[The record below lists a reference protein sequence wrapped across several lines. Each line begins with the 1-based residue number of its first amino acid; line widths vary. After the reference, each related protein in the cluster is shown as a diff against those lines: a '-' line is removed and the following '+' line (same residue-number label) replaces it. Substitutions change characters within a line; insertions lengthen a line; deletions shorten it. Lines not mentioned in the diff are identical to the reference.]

1 MPVRSRNNVGGNK
14 VVSAQGFYKAIKK
27 RRHYDPDVVGEWFQ
41 SVSQERVS
49 AIGDA
54 MEAYISTNLPTVIR
68 SKSRLGDY
76 RTSPY
81 VLMATAGAL
90 RLDDLRE
97 LSKFLVD
104 IKLYMGLETS
114 FGKSIEKIVMQHYPI
129 GVPVEDRWGS
139 PDEKDAEFA
148 TYMGLTAEEKS
159 ARRVDS
165 VWREIDSACVHGN
178 RRHLMTIKSGIAT
191 INDTQV
197 GGMFNAIRENHMKWL
212 EASREQYGVDGID
225 IVIGLTYGTDWA
237 TNNKENQILV
247 KLLSAG
253 FDEVDRDAAPGV
265 LQNSDGSVRV
275 YRAIGVGYWGYTANP
290 TDPAAAEFAFL
301 EVLLGLASALRR
313 AHEKEDIGA
322 ALNERLDLLGDAF
335 RSLKFPEG
343 DQLPA
348 WIGKSLGVTELT
360 WLAAAMSAFFDDKKP

>member
-1 MPVRSRNNVGGNK
+1 VA
-14 VVSAQGFYKAIKK
+14 SAQGFYRAIKK
-27 RRHYDPDVVGEWFQ
+27 YRHYDTEVVGRWFQ
-41 SVSQERVS
+41 SLSRERVD
-49 AIGDA
+49 AIGNA
-54 MEAYISTNLPTVIR
+54 METYISTNLPTVIR
-68 SKSRLGDY
+68 SKSKLGDY

-90 RLDDLRE
+90 RLEDLGE

-114 FGKSIEKIVMQHYPI
+114 FGKSIEKVVMHHYPADA
-129 GVPVEDRWGS
+129 PEEERWGS
-139 PDEKDAEFA
+139 PDEKDEEFA
-148 TYMGLTAEEKS
+148 TYKGLSSEEKS

-165 VWREIDSACVHGN
+165 VWREIDSACVHGG

-197 GGMFNAIRENHMKWL
+197 GGMFNAIRDNHQEWL
-212 EASREQYGVDGID
+212 ESSRKRYGVEGID
-225 IVIGLTYGTDWA
+225 VVIGLTYGTDWA
-237 TNNKENQILV
+237 TNNKENQILA

-253 FDEVDRDAAPGV
+253 FEEVDREAQPGV
-265 LQNSDGSVRV
+265 LQNADGTVRV

-290 TDPAAAEFAFL
+290 SDPAAAEYAFL
-301 EVLLGLASALRR
+301 EVLLGLARALRL

-335 RSLKFPEG
+335 RTLKFPQG
-343 DQLPA
+343 GQLPA
-348 WIGKSLGVTELT
+348 WIGESLGVTELT
-360 WLAAAMSAFFDDKKP
+360 WLAAAMSAFFDDVKS